1 MRKQLSSKLTF
12 IYKFVI
18 PPIWILTLLGL
29 SIFIIIDS
37 QEWLALLML
46 LMIFIMIPFINLK
59 RVSYDDEYLYI
70 SNWFTEK
77 KFDLWKLKKINEGE
91 MTGLDPFFQLEIVDK
106 DNELVKFDFMPRFNE
121 ATKYL
126 LSRKLSGRLLE
137 LKQKIYSQS

>member
-18 PPIWILTLLGL
+18 PPIWTLILLGL

-91 MTGLDPFFQLEIVDK
+91 MTGLDPFFQLEIVGK
-106 DNELVKFDFMPRFNE
+106 DNELVKFDFMPRFKE
-121 ATKYL
+121 
-126 LSRKLSGRLLE
+126 
-137 LKQKIYSQS
+137 IWC

>member
-18 PPIWILTLLGL
+18 PPIWTLVLLGL

-46 LMIFIMIPFINLK
+46 LMIFLMIPFINLK

-91 MTGLDPFFQLEIVDK
+91 MSGLDPFFQLEIVGK
-106 DNELVKFDFMPRFNE
+106 DNELVKFDFMPRLDE

-126 LSRKLSGRLLE
+126 FSRQLSGRLLD

>member
-12 IYKFVI
+12 ILKFVI
-18 PPIWILTLLGL
+18 PPIWTLILLGL

-46 LMIFIMIPFINLK
+46 LVIFIMIPFINLK

-91 MTGLDPFFQLEIVDK
+91 MTGLDPFFQLEIVGK

-126 LSRKLSGRLLE
+126 FSRQLSGRLLE

>member
-46 LMIFIMIPFINLK
+46 LMIFIMIPFTNLK

-70 SNWFTEK
+70 SNWLTEK

-91 MTGLDPFFQLEIVDK
+91 MSGLDPFFQLEIVDK
-106 DNELVKFDFMPRFNE
+106 DNELVKFDFMPRIKE

-126 LSRKLSGRLLE
+126 FSRQLSGRLLE
-137 LKQKIYSQS
+137 LKQKIYSQL